1 LTPPVKVEVVVD
13 LGVLRETEILDLV
26 PERLLRLD
34 ISIFLSSADMFASA
48 VFPSI
53 PASARID
60 ITWSGVLFSSL
71 DKLSTVCAI
80 LIAFKFYC
88 VDPFISII
96 LIKPSFIF
104 SGCHNNS

>member
-1 LTPPVKVEVVVD
+1 LTPPVKVEVVFD
-13 LGVLRETEILDLV
+13 LGVLRETEIVDLV

-34 ISIFLSSADMFASA
+34 INIFLSSAEMFASA

-60 ITWSGVLFSSL
+60 ITWSGVFLSSF

-80 LIAFKFYC
+80 LITYK
-88 VDPFISII
+88 SII
-96 LIKPSFIF
+96 LILVYP
-104 SGCHNNS
+104 